1 MNLEERQKYI
11 LEKVNSSGKVITSKL
26 SKDLQTS
33 RETIRKDLYTLDQQQ
48 KLIAVRG
55 GAVSIS
61 NNIITETIYN
71 KRISQNIIQKDEIAN
86 KALSLIK
93 NNQIVYLDNGSSI
106 VELAKKIRT
115 SNLKNLTIITSSLN
129 VINIFHG
136 SNNTKIIC
144 LGGGLRP
151 EEGSFSGPL
160 TLQNINS
167 LYCDIGFFGCGGISL
182 TAGITNHYF
191 SEVEASKKMLTHS
204 KINLFLATYDKFNTQ
219 ALYHVVNLSD
229 IDHIISDSSLSESIK
244 NKFIL
249 AGYAKLII

>member
-115 SNLKNLTIITSSLN
+115 SNLKNLTIITSSLVQ
-129 VINIFHG
+129 VILK
-136 SNNTKIIC
+136 T
-144 LGGGLRP
+144 
-151 EEGSFSGPL
+151 
-160 TLQNINS
+160 
-167 LYCDIGFFGCGGISL
+167 
-182 TAGITNHYF
+182 
-191 SEVEASKKMLTHS
+191 
-204 KINLFLATYDKFNTQ
+204 
-219 ALYHVVNLSD
+219 
-229 IDHIISDSSLSESIK
+229 
-244 NKFIL
+244 
-249 AGYAKLII
+249 